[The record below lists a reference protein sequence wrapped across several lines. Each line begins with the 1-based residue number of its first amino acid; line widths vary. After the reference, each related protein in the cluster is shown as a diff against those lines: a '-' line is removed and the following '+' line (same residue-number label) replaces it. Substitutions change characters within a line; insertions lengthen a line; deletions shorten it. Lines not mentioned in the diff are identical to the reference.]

1 MIAVVVGG
9 RGRDGARCVLG
20 VACLVFGGII
30 IWSEP
35 VYWWLVVAVAV
46 LVCAVLTDWL
56 YCTSPILSCHAW
68 LLSRCAPAS
77 QPAPTFRISV
87 IRPEL
92 CCVSSL
98 MIYGGIKNGFTCLSF
113 REETLHS
120 ETVTVQCR
128 ALVSSHLSPGP
139 TCSIVL
145 SNLPGCQL
153 SIAESS
159 ESVAEDWVILLCSL
173 LDPDETL
180 EQDVG
185 LGQWVMGQ
193 VGAVSQ
199 GQYKVTGL
207 DTGLFMEEDIW
218 TVITDSLSLY
228 CWFRMIWK

>member
-1 MIAVVVGG
+1 MVLATTGTCSFSFLHSWSCDSLAVVVGG
-9 RGRDGARCVLG
+9 RGRDGARCVFG

-92 CCVSSL
+92 CLVSSL

-145 SNLPGCQL
+145 QQPLWL
-153 SIAESS
+153 SAFNSRVKWKRGWGLNYIA
-159 ESVAEDWVILLCSL
+159 LLFTGPRRDTGARC
-173 LDPDETL
+173 
-180 EQDVG
+180 
-185 LGQWVMGQ
+185 WA
-193 VGAVSQ
+193 GAVSY
-199 GQYKVTGL
+199 GTG
-207 DTGLFMEEDIW
+207 GC
-218 TVITDSLSLY
+218 S
-228 CWFRMIWK
+228 